1 MAPSRGGSGAQPV
14 QQHPG
19 KCWGS
24 AGGLSTLAEKMDNRN
39 EVSKGFLFRS
49 LKGQP
54 QEEGTGLKKKKSSTL
69 KHNFN
74 DTAEVWE
81 NAKKQ

>member
-1 MAPSRGGSGAQPV
+1 
-14 QQHPG
+14 
-19 KCWGS
+19 
-24 AGGLSTLAEKMDNRN
+24 MDDRN
-39 EVSKGFLFRS
+39 EVSKGLLFRS

-54 QEEGTGLKKKKSSTL
+54 QEEGTGLKKKNSSTL